1 MKDMNA
7 IEISARQLS
16 DGMLRRQVS
25 PKQLAREK
33 GLSESTIRK
42 WMVKGVPAKHA
53 NTIKDVLIETEK
65 KEYGGEHIQMFKTD
79 DDVL

>member
-1 MKDMNA
+1 MDK
-7 IEISARQLS
+7 IEVTARQLS

-33 GLSESTIRK
+33 GLSEGTIRK
-42 WMVKGVPAKHA
+42 WMVKGVPAKHT
-53 NTIKDVLIETEK
+53 NTIKDVLVETEK
-65 KEYGGEHIQMFKTD
+65 KVYGAEHVDMFPTK